1 MFVPTLRTDRLT
13 LRGHAPDDLD
23 VLTAMWSAPAVYR
36 MIGGAARP
44 REEVWLR
51 LLRSIGQWQA
61 FGYGSWVACT
71 ANGDVIGEV
80 GLLEARRAI
89 EPPLDVPEMGWT
101 LAPAAHGKGYAFEAL
116 GAVLAWADGQGIA
129 RTTCIID
136 PDNAPS
142 LKLAAKLGYKAVRDA
157 PYKERPIHVLERHM

>member
-1 MFVPTLRTDRLT
+1 MMMPTLHTDRLT

-23 VLTAMWSAPAVYR
+23 ALTALWNEPAVYR
-36 MIGGAARP
+36 MIGGVARP

-71 ANGDVIGEV
+71 ADGAVIGEI

-89 EPPLDVPEMGWT
+89 EPPLTAPEIGWT
-101 LAPAAHGKGYAFEAL
+101 LAPAAHGRGYAFEAL

-136 PDNAPS
+136 PDNMPS
-142 LKLAAKLGYKAVRDA
+142 LKLAAKLGYA
-157 PYKERPIHVLERHM
+157 PLREATYKDHPIHVLERPA